1 MLSNL
6 TQRAYKLR
14 FHLLLSSYLLILFG
28 SLFFPE
34 KLYQEY
40 ISDLFVLFNTLAGI
54 NLIHKRKKTLRICI
68 ALLIIVFSAV
78 IFHKIGDKGLNR
90 SIYFIYFLYFLI
102 SSLELYRQIWK
113 AKKVSTEI
121 ILAVFCGL
129 VVMGLMGNIVFI
141 LIETRNSGSFA
152 NLPSGPAMY
161 QDLMYFSYISLLTI
175 GYGDIYPVT
184 PIAKKFSVLFGLL
197 GQFYSVVITAIVVGK
212 YLTAAEKKNND

>member
-6 TQRAYKLR
+6 AQQAYKFR

-28 SLFFPE
+28 SLFFPA
-34 KLYQEY
+34 KLYQDY
-40 ISDLFVLFNTLAGI
+40 IIDLFVFFNTLAGI
-54 NLIHKRKKTLRICI
+54 NLVRKRKKILRICI
-68 ALLIIVFSAV
+68 VLLVIVFSAIV
-78 IFHKIGDKGLNR
+78 FQKIGDSGMHRGIYLV
-90 SIYFIYFLYFLI
+90 YFIYFFI
-102 SSLELYRQIWK
+102 SSIELYRQIWK

-141 LIETRNSGSFA
+141 LIETSNPGSFA
-152 NLPSGPAMY
+152 HLSSGPGMF

-175 GYGDIYPVT
+175 GYGDIYPVSEA
-184 PIAKKFSVLFGLL
+184 AKKFSVLFGLF

-212 YLTAAEKKNND
+212 YLTAAEKNKTD